1 MCIRDSTQPQPPLF
15 YPMLNRCLAVPLL
28 PEWSEYLWVC
38 GRERDLITLL
48 SKGEGQGYA
57 AWKVKPDVESW
68 EQIVSEGLRQQRL
81 TFGIEPVVLEQSVA

>member
-1 MCIRDSTQPQPPLF
+1 
-15 YPMLNRCLAVPLL
+15 MLNRCLAVPLL

-57 AWKVKPDVESW
+57 AWKVKPDAESW
-68 EQIVSEGLRQQRL
+68 EQIVSEGLKSQAIA
-81 TFGIEPVVLEQSVA
+81 F